1 MASKRNRLVV
11 YERDGGVVLD
21 FGAMHI
27 WDGADLSLLRETLA
41 QVIEVEGYRHVGIAM
56 DHVQYVPSGFFGML
70 YDWHEKE
77 DVDMYLYA
85 VQGNVNNMLWFQQFF
100 DVVDD
105 DRHILRV
112 EPKSVPVPVN
122 VTTWKKPPWQ
132 TTSPAVTDASVTD
145 AVFTEDSAHVA
156 AGARK

>member
-1 MASKRNRLVV
+1 MASKRNRLVI

-21 FGAMHI
+21 FGGMHI

-41 QVIEVEGYRHVGIAM
+41 QVIEVEGYRHIGVAM

-77 DVDMYLYA
+77 GVSMYLYG
-85 VQGNVNNMLWFQQFF
+85 VQGNVVNMLWFQQFF

-105 DRHILRV
+105 DRHLLRT
-112 EPKSVPVPVN
+112 EPKSVPVPV
-122 VTTWKKPPWQ
+122 TATSWQKPAWK
-132 TTSPAVTDASVTD
+132 VDDMVNTDAGAIEESV
-145 AVFTEDSAHVA
+145 HVA
-156 AGARK
+156 TVSQK